1 LRSAESPLC
10 AMIPTRPTTDL
21 RQGTQRK
28 SDFHIQ
34 VACVTLAKA
43 THHREFAA
51 KGRRSAAVRNK
62 DVNSMYTD
70 GARFKTHMFNTITCF
85 NANAGKIAGAENWME
100 KLDSQLGI
108 QPQVHSLNTL
118 LLSCAKIG
126 EFEKAEE
133 WFSRCGM
140 PALHPE
146 LIGLSPTTE
155 SYNIMIKMFIGAGEL
170 QRAE

>member
-1 LRSAESPLC
+1 
-10 AMIPTRPTTDL
+10 M
-21 RQGTQRK
+21 G
-28 SDFHIQ
+28 
-34 VACVTLAKA
+34 
-43 THHREFAA
+43 
-51 KGRRSAAVRNK
+51 
-62 DVNSMYTD
+62 
-70 GARFKTHMFNTITCF
+70 
-85 NANAGKIAGAENWME
+85 
-100 KLDSQLGI
+100 
-108 QPQVHSLNTL
+108 SLNTL

-170 QRAE
+170 QRAEKWIQALEAEMLVRPTLATSVRQRSSSRLWPNNPARHTTHC